1 MKNYNYSP
9 FARNKFWFDNATQNP
24 EEEDNS
30 YLQLQQAHNQIIEQ
44 YNAQKRAEQEE
55 KELQKAL
62 EKEVEKQLDKA
73 LEKALNE
80 LFKDFKL

>member
-1 MKNYNYSP
+1 MRNYNYSP
-9 FARNKFWFDNATQNP
+9 LGRNKFWLDNTTQNP
-24 EEEDNS
+24 EEEDNT
-30 YLQLQQAHNQIIEQ
+30 YLQLQRAHNQIIEQ

-55 KELQKAL
+55 KELQEAF
-62 EKEVEKQLDKA
+62 EREVEKQLDKA